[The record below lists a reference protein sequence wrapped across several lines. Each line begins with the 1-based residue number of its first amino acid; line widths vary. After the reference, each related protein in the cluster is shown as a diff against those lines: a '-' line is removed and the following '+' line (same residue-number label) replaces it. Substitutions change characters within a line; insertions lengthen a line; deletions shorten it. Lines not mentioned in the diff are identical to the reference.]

1 MRKRLCEN
9 WNNCSPR
16 SLTRTSHPKQMAKKA
31 TAERVFQGIGVSPGV
46 ARGKILVYSIAEEAI
61 PEYDI
66 TTEQVPQEVTRL
78 EQALIA
84 TRQQLHELQQ
94 RIASGIGSTA
104 PSSILDVHVSITED
118 PALTDQVIARLDQ
131 EKKNVEFIFADVAR
145 RYAKTLAELPDE
157 YFRERAADVQDVA
170 RRILRNLLGHEH
182 RALTSVPPNTIV
194 VAHDLSPSD
203 TSSLDRKNVVGFATD
218 VGSHTSHTTI
228 VARSMNLPA
237 VVGLRDA
244 SQHLRDGQMAIL
256 DGYGGTLIVEPS
268 QQTLFSYGQ
277 IELRHQTVED
287 RLAKLRDLPAMTL
300 DGHRVVVSG
309 NIELPADVP
318 ALQAV
323 GAEGIGLFRTE
334 FLYLNRMDFPT
345 EDEQYEKY
353 LQVAQMVKPHSVI
366 IRTLDLGGDKFH
378 SEEITPAEINPFL
391 GFRAIRFCLA
401 NPDIFTVQ
409 LRAILRASAEGNVKI
424 MYPMISGVNEVTQ
437 ANEILHEVMADLKKE
452 GIPFDEN
459 IDIGAMIEIP
469 SAALTAEMIAQETDF
484 LSIGSNDLIQYTMA
498 VDRVNERVA
507 NLYEPTHPAI
517 LRLIRGV
524 VEAAHNNNTW
534 VGVCGEIAGEPLY
547 VPLLVGMGVDELSLA
562 AASLPRV
569 KEVIR
574 RMKLS
579 EVQELAAATLH
590 ATRSREVL
598 AMLNALIQRI
608 DPDIVG

>member
-1 MRKRLCEN
+1 
-9 WNNCSPR
+9 
-16 SLTRTSHPKQMAKKA
+16 MAKKA
-31 TAERVFQGIGVSPGV
+31 TTERVFQGIGVSPGV
-46 ARGKILVYSIAEEAI
+46 ARGRILVYSIAEEAV

-66 TTEQVPQEVTRL
+66 TPEQVPQEVTRF

-84 TRQQLHELQQ
+84 TREQLHELQQ
-94 RIASGIGSTA
+94 RIASGVGSTA

-118 PALTDQVIARLDQ
+118 PALIEPVMTRLDQ
-131 EKKNVEFIFADVAR
+131 EKKNVEFIFHDVAQKYVR
-145 RYAKTLAELPDE
+145 TLAELPDE
-157 YFRERAADVQDVA
+157 FLRERAADVQDVT

-182 RALTSVPPNTIV
+182 RGLTTVPAGTII

-203 TSSLDRKNVVGFATD
+203 TSSLDRHNAVGFATD
-218 VGSHTSHTTI
+218 VGSHTSHTAI

-237 VVGLRDA
+237 VVGLRDV
-244 SQHLRDGQMAIL
+244 SQHVHDGQPAIL
-256 DGYGGTLIVEPS
+256 DGYSGTLVVEPS
-268 QQTLFSYGQ
+268 QQTLFVYGQ
-277 IELRHQTVED
+277 LEVKRHSVEE
-287 RLAKLRDLPAMTL
+287 RLAGLRDLPAQTL
-300 DGHRVVVSG
+300 DGHRVTLSG

-318 ALQAV
+318 ALLSV
-323 GAEGIGLFRTE
+323 GAQGVGLFRTE
-334 FLYLNRMDFPT
+334 FLYLNRKDFPS
-345 EDEQYEKY
+345 EQEQYEKY
-353 LQVAQMVKPHSVI
+353 VEVARLVKPHSVI

-401 NPDIFTVQ
+401 NPEVFTVQ
-409 LRAILRASAEGNVKI
+409 LRAILRASAEGNVKL
-424 MYPMISGVNEVTQ
+424 MYPMISGVNEVIQ
-437 ANEILHEVMADLKKE
+437 SNDILREVMADLKRDS
-452 GIPFDEN
+452 IPFDEN

-524 VEAAHNNNTW
+524 VEAGHNNNIW

-547 VPLLVGMGVDELSLA
+547 VPLLVGMGVDELSIA

-579 EVQELAAATLH
+579 EAQELAAATLH

>member
-1 MRKRLCEN
+1 
-9 WNNCSPR
+9 
-16 SLTRTSHPKQMAKKA
+16 MAKKA
-31 TAERVFQGIGVSPGV
+31 TTERVFQGIGVSPGV
-46 ARGKILVYSIAEEAI
+46 ARGRILVYSIAEEAV

-66 TTEQVPQEVTRL
+66 TPEQVPQEVTRF

-84 TRQQLHELQQ
+84 TREQLHELQQ
-94 RIASGIGSTA
+94 RIASGVGSTA

-118 PALTDQVIARLDQ
+118 PALIEPVMTRLDQ
-131 EKKNVEFIFADVAR
+131 EKKNVEFIFHDVAQKYVR
-145 RYAKTLAELPDE
+145 TLAELPDE
-157 YFRERAADVQDVA
+157 FLRERAADVQDVT

-182 RALTSVPPNTIV
+182 RGLTTVPAGTII

-203 TSSLDRKNVVGFATD
+203 TSSLDRHNAVGFATD
-218 VGSHTSHTTI
+218 VGSHTSHTAI

-237 VVGLRDA
+237 VVGLRDV
-244 SQHLRDGQMAIL
+244 SQHVHDGQPAIL
-256 DGYGGTLIVEPS
+256 DGYSGTLVVEPS
-268 QQTLFSYGQ
+268 QQTLFVYGQ
-277 IELRHQTVED
+277 LEVKRHSVEE
-287 RLAKLRDLPAMTL
+287 RLAGLRDLPAQTL
-300 DGHRVVVSG
+300 DGHRVTLSG

-318 ALQAV
+318 ALLSV
-323 GAEGIGLFRTE
+323 GAQGVGLFRTE
-334 FLYLNRMDFPT
+334 FLYLNRKDFPS
-345 EDEQYEKY
+345 EQEQYEKY
-353 LQVAQMVKPHSVI
+353 VEVARLVKPHSVI

-401 NPDIFTVQ
+401 NPEVFTVQ
-409 LRAILRASAEGNVKI
+409 LRAILRASAEGNVKL
-424 MYPMISGVNEVTQ
+424 MYPMISGVNEVIQ
-437 ANEILHEVMADLKKE
+437 ANDVLREVMADLKRDS
-452 GIPFDEN
+452 IPFDEN

-524 VEAAHNNNTW
+524 VEAGHNNNIW

-547 VPLLVGMGVDELSLA
+547 VPLLVGMGVDELSIA

-579 EVQELAAATLH
+579 EAQELAAATLH